1 MWTRLN
7 VLIASS
13 LFLAATTLLSGCATE
28 PSSNAICDGTK
39 QSRTAHAAALVE
51 DGGPRSLV
59 TGAALIQQIDAGCAT

>member
-13 LFLAATTLLSGCATE
+13 LFLAATTLLSGCATA

-51 DGGPRSLV
+51 DGGPRSLI